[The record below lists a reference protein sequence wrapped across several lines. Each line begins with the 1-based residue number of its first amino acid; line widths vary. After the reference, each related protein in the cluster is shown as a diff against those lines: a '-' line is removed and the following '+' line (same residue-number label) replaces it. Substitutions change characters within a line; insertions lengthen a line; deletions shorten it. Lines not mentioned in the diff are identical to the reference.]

1 MSAQPR
7 PKIGAISKKRY
18 SENTE
23 FQIDFEWWEKS
34 DLDLKAYLSSRLNM
48 GGDIPLDPDSTDK
61 VDLVDP
67 KTGEVRRVDGF
78 QYVLQSYFRQLP
90 DDFIKRA
97 SLVDA
102 IFCVL
107 LGNAN
112 HPLSAQELGEKVRRP
127 APIILQT
134 LTAGKVF
141 QGIRPVKSM

>member
-1 MSAQPR
+1 LQPR
-7 PKIGAISKKRY
+7 PKLGAKYLKQYDEDTRL
-18 SENTE
+18 
-23 FQIDFEWWEKS
+23 FIDFDWWESS
-34 DLDLKAYLSSRLNM
+34 DLDLKTYLSSRLNI
-48 GGDIPLDPDSTDK
+48 GADVLLDPESDK

-102 IFCVL
+102 VFCVL

-112 HPLSAQELGEKVRRP
+112 HPLTITELAERVQRSP
-127 APIILQT
+127 DILLRT
-134 LTAGKVF
+134 LTGRTVY
-141 QGIRPVKSM
+141 QGIRPVPDDD